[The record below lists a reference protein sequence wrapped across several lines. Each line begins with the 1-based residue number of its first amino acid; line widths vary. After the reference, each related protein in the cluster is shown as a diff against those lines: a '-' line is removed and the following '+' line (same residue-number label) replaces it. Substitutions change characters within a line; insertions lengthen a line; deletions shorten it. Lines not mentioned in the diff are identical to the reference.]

1 MVGRSLHFK
10 PLQAAGRKPKY
21 DCKHERH
28 LTAAAR
34 LTGYCL
40 GPSFSFQNCSATVKL
55 CIHLPSLAPAVD
67 DCPVHLILKF

>member
-1 MVGRSLHFK
+1 MVSHSCLHLK
-10 PLQAAGRKPKY
+10 PLQAAGRNPKC
-21 DCKHERH
+21 DCKH

-40 GPSFSFQNCSATVKL
+40 VPSFSSKNCSATVKL
-55 CIHLPSLAPAVD
+55 CIHLPSLAPAMD